1 MEKSPHG
8 PLANYTDLLLDA
20 ICLVDADGRFVYAS
34 AACER
39 IFGYDQEKIVGRTVA
54 EMVHPD
60 DREKTLQAARE
71 VRMGNSKTY
80 FENRYIRKD
89 GTTVHIMWSAR
100 WSEADQLRIA
110 VARDI
115 TERKR
120 SELMQHALY
129 AISEAAN
136 AAEDL
141 QILFERV
148 DDIVKALVPAACFAV
163 ALKGDAGDGPVF
175 SYCRGLAVD
184 PAGPDQPAAPLLS
197 AEIIRC
203 GEAMLVSPAADES
216 GGNRSWRDVSES
228 AGSCL
233 GVPLKSRS
241 ECRGALLLQSPAG
254 TAPYAEKDRDLLEF
268 VATQLVAA
276 MERVRMQ
283 ARLRHMALYDHLTG
297 LPNRQLLYDR
307 LATALHRARRE
318 QRILAVLFIDLD
330 RLKQVN
336 DAFGHATGDDLL
348 RVTADRLVGNLRATD
363 TVARLGGDE
372 FAVLLEAFSTAEY
385 AYEVA
390 GKIEVILMQPVELSE
405 QMVESGASVGVAL
418 FPDHGSDER
427 DLLIHADKEMY
438 AAKRRRQQRTF
449 TPGE

>member
-1 MEKSPHG
+1 MEKTPHG

-20 ICLVDADGRFVYAS
+20 ICLVDGDGRFVYAS

-39 IFGYDQEKIVGRTVA
+39 IFGYDQEEIVGRTVA

-60 DREKTLQAARE
+60 DRETTLRVAKE
-71 VRMGNSKTY
+71 VRTGKSKTY

-89 GTTVHIMWSAR
+89 GSTVHIMWSAR

-115 TERKR
+115 TERKHAE
-120 SELMQHALY
+120 SMQHALY

-136 AAEDL
+136 AADDL

-148 DDIVKALVPAACFAV
+148 DGIVKALVTAACFSV
-163 ALKGDAGDGPVF
+163 ALKDEAGDALVF
-175 SYCRGLAVD
+175 PYCRGLSVD
-184 PAGPDQPAAPLLS
+184 PAGPDQPAVPLLS
-197 AEIIRC
+197 AEIIR
-203 GEAMLVSPAADES
+203 S
-216 GGNRSWRDVSES
+216 GDAVLLCPVTDPTGVHRSWRDVSES

-241 ECRGALLLQSPAG
+241 VSLGALLLQSPAG
-254 TAPYAEKDRDLLEF
+254 AAAYAEKELELLEF
-268 VATQLVAA
+268 VATQLVTA

-307 LATALHRARRE
+307 LATALERARR
-318 QRILAVLFIDLD
+318 QKQMLAVLYIDLD
-330 RLKQVN
+330 GLKQVN
-336 DAFGHATGDDLL
+336 DTHGHASGDHLL
-348 RVTADRLVGNLRATD
+348 RVMADRLAGNLRSVD

-372 FAVLLEAFSTAEY
+372 FAVLLEGIVTPEFANRVAAKIREILVQPIELAGREFST
-385 AYEVA
+385 
-390 GKIEVILMQPVELSE
+390 
-405 QMVESGASVGVAL
+405 GASIGVAL
-418 FPDHGSDER
+418 YPEHGKDER
-427 DLLIHADKEMY
+427 ELLLHADNAMY
-438 AAKRRRQQRTF
+438 AEKRSKQ
-449 TPGE
+449 PPE